1 MDNFKPTKKFW
12 RSFSALYGSKE
23 NAQIV
28 MPIVQ
33 RSSHKP
39 NEPKEYEGQIKLVA
53 WARSEDLPLISIPN
67 GGKRSAWQGEKERA
81 MGLTAGV
88 SDLFLARPAFAFHGF
103 WLEMKRKGRKPTE
116 LQEEWLG
123 RMREY
128 GYKAEYYD
136 DWEKAKIAI
145 IDYLADE

>member
-1 MDNFKPTKKFW
+1 MDNFKSTKKFW
-12 RSFSALYGSKE
+12 HAYAGLYGNESNLEVSKP
-23 NAQIV
+23 AIAL
-28 MPIVQ
+28 P
-33 RSSHKP
+33 RRKDRD
-39 NEPKEYEGQIKLVA
+39 PKEYEGQIKLVS
-53 WARSEDLPLISIPN
+53 WARSMELPLISIPN

-88 SDLFLARPAFAFHGF
+88 SDLFLAKPAFAFHGF
-103 WLEMKRKGRKPTE
+103 WLEMKRKGRKPTD

-123 RMREY
+123 RMRGY

-145 IDYLADE
+145 IDYLEDK